1 MSRRRASVRGTPMF
15 CISQRRVASS
25 RFASTTRTVEEPS
38 GAPSIAHPGPRE
50 PACGPS
56 VAHRPDHTASPQVS
70 ALSGGP
76 ETLPLQRDAG
86 EPDVAVRD
94 LAGCDRAFGVAS

>member
-1 MSRRRASVRGTPMF
+1 MNTTAPTAKPTGGPPPARRHYREFVTLWLTGLIQPARAYQELT
-15 CISQRRVASS
+15 QR
-25 RFASTTRTVEEPS
+25 P
-38 GAPSIAHPGPRE
+38 APAWG
-50 PACGPS
+50 
-56 VAHRPDHTASPQVS
+56 

-94 LAGCDRAFGVAS
+94 LAD